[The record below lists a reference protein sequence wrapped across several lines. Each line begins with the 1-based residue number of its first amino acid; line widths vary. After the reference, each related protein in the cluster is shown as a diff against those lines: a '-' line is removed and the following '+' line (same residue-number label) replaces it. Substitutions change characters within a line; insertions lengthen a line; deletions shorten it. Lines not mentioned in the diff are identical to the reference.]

1 MSTIVLDI
9 WLYGA
14 LARYGGAGAQL
25 GYAHLELRLPQG
37 STISDLLAHLGM
49 PTAERGITFINGQL
63 SAMPGLQPD
72 LDHVLQDNDRVA
84 FFDHRSMWPFQYRHG
99 AALTPELASAMSAR
113 DMVGLH
119 HTFDVQ
125 GQETPKPE

>member
-14 LARYGGAGAQL
+14 LARYGGAGAQS

-125 GQETPKPE
+125 GQETPKAE